1 MGVVKIKDITNIILN
16 CSHKLM
22 SFIDNIDNLTEA
34 DFIFLLVLIG
44 QYLYAKYSS
53 YGTLKGNSYY
63 VYPNDIMNAFANT
76 KFKIYARDVILLRNI
91 VCHDYGSDEM
101 IHSFNDFKS
110 DTETLNEFLKYLFP
124 VSPFDSSIGMMAD
137 K

>member
-1 MGVVKIKDITNIILN
+1 MGVVKIKDIANIILN
-16 CSHKLM
+16 CSNKLK
-22 SFIDNIDNLTEA
+22 SFIDNTDNLTEA

-76 KFKIYARDVILLRNI
+76 KFKVYARDIILLRNM

-101 IHSFNDFKS
+101 IHNFNDFKS
-110 DTETLNEFLKYLFP
+110 DTEMLNDFLKFLFP
-124 VSPFDSSIGMMAD
+124 ASSFDSAVNKMS